1 VVTAFRC
8 RLWEQ
13 EAAGSNPVAPTI
25 FRNEPFGE
33 NVEGLLFILRTV
45 VAATL
50 EVIGLVQMKCGM
62 IGAFLKTITA
72 IDVAEFKTS
81 SRPSS

>member
-1 VVTAFRC
+1 LPFVQPVDQAISS
-8 RLWEQ
+8 
-13 EAAGSNPVAPTI
+13 SNPVTSTF

-50 EVIGLVQMKCGM
+50 EVIGLVQMKCDM
-62 IGAFLKTITA
+62 TGAFLKTIKA